1 MDYFKLS
8 EKQENQLASLFHGI
22 DERLSPF
29 ATKNEKAVRK
39 EPYRN
44 DDLLRSEF
52 GIDVDKILHNALYNR
67 YVDKTQVFSFYKNDD
82 ITRRALHV
90 QLVARIAK
98 IIGQALEL
106 NLDLIE
112 AIALGHDI
120 GHTPFGHKGEKF

>member
-1 MDYFKLS
+1 MGYFELDMT
-8 EKQENQLASLFHGI
+8 QEEQLASIFKRI
-22 DERLSPF
+22 DKELSPF
-29 ATKNEKAVRK
+29 ATQNVKAVRK
-39 EPYRN
+39 NAYTN
-44 DDLLRSEF
+44 DDLFRSEF
-52 GIDVDKILHNALYNR
+52 GIDIDKILHNVLYNR

-112 AIALGHDI
+112 AIAIGHDI
-120 GHTPFGHKGEKF
+120 GHTPFGHKGETF